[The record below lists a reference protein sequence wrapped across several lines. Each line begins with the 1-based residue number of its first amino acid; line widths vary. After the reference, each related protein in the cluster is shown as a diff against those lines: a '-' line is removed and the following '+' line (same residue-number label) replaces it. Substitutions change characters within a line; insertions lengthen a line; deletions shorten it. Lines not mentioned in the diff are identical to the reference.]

1 MVEPT
6 TTLMEWR
13 LAMSLRGL
21 GPTQYTVP
29 EYVMD
34 LMTCKVARISIKKIG
49 I

>member
-1 MVEPT
+1 
-6 TTLMEWR
+6 
-13 LAMSLRGL
+13 MSLRGL

-34 LMTCKVARISIKKIG
+34 LMTSKVAQFSMKKIG